1 MRAGATGPGRN
12 SVAAR
17 RWLAQTCVMAD
28 AHPPADDLAAM
39 LHAHDT
45 QPRAGAEMTA
55 ARSVTAD
62 GPLLRGVFP
71 WGGFV
76 SYSSLDGVDDVD
88 ALIERTIAH
97 FRDRTEVAQFEWK
110 TRGHDAPADLPGR
123 LVGPRFRG
131 GGARD
136 RDVGRGVPPGG
147 GNGPAARRE
156 GAAGWRGRRPGV
168 GRRAR

>member
-1 MRAGATGPGRN
+1 MP
-12 SVAAR
+12 
-17 RWLAQTCVMAD
+17 D

-97 FRDRTEVAQFEWK
+97 FRDRTEVAQCEWK
-110 TRGHDAPADLPGR
+110 TRGHDAPADLPDR
-123 LVGPRFRG
+123 LVAHGFAAEEPETVMLGVVSHLVGELDLPPGVRARRAG
-131 GGARD
+131 EGAD
-136 RDVGRGVPPGG
+136 LEADVG
-147 GNGPAARRE
+147 
-156 GAAGWRGRRPGV
+156 AGTPQE
-168 GRRAR
+168 AHHA